1 MKIEYTYNSLSKAQK
16 WANLSIESA
25 KKLIRRAAVNGQSS
39 EDLSTRERAYC
50 EGMITHN
57 NRRAIVYAGYGFI
70 FTDENYCV
78 NMFKLPKWFGKA
90 SLYFSGKKEI
100 RNPKKYYKYNS
111 KDSGFGDFINLEE
124 IA

>member
-1 MKIEYTYNSLSKAQK
+1 MQIEYTNKSLYKAQR
-16 WANLSIESA
+16 WASLNLEAA
-25 KKLIRRAAVNGQSS
+25 KKLIRRALINGRESS
-39 EDLSTRERAYC
+39 ELSSRERAYC
-50 EGMITHN
+50 QAQITN
-57 NRRAIVYAGYGFI
+57 NRKAIVYAGYGFV

-90 SLYFSGKKEI
+90 SLYFSGKKGI